1 MQLHLGHDFYNIFKI
16 RHNLYSLEVSPPSPN
31 KKKSGCAPRCRTPRV
46 AAQTTK
52 DLHHNKTLQN
62 NKYTLTE
69 RFEPTSQ
76 VT

>member
-1 MQLHLGHDFYNIFKI
+1 MISITYLKSGITYIASRSVPH
-16 RHNLYSLEVSPPSPN
+16 PPI